1 MKFECQCCG
10 WCCKNFG
17 DDNHK
22 YLPIFE
28 WEVKTYQK
36 IADGTRRCQP
46 CESEE
51 KIKISFKP
59 VKYLLDEK
67 SGIVFVYLYGMT
79 TEPCPFLE
87 KNKCSIYSDRAI
99 ICRQFPLLWTAK
111 LHIGNEFG
119 ASCFSDC
126 PKFNC
131 KEEFDNKFSID
142 EISKEEI
149 DNYLKENYGDCF
161 DSTVLS
167 NTIGRKILEIIKKHD
182 LAGDVK
188 LKQVE
193 EEDLGKYKQMPF
205 TEFLKFKGFDED
217 AEELEKMYR
226 LKF

>member
-17 DDNHK
+17 DENHK

-36 IADGTRRCQP
+36 IADER
-46 CESEE
+46 

-67 SGIVFVYLYGMT
+67 SGIIFVYLYGMT

-111 LHIGNEFG
+111 LHVGNEFG

-131 KEEFDNKFSID
+131 KEEFDNHFPFK

-149 DNYLKENYGDCF
+149 DKYLKETYEYCF
-161 DSTVLS
+161 DAAVLS
-167 NTIGRKILEIIKKHD
+167 NTIGRKILDVIKKHD
-182 LAGDVK
+182 LAGDFK
-188 LKQVE
+188 LKKVE
-193 EEDLGKYKQMPF
+193 EKDLGKYKQMSF
-205 TEFLKFKGFDED
+205 VEFLKFKGFEED
-217 AEELEKMYR
+217 AKELEKRYHM
-226 LKF
+226 